1 MSFAAVF
8 RRQMRT
14 PFFALSIMLLIAVVV
29 AINATAFGAIHALRW
44 KALPYQDGE
53 RLIELAANLQKFDLK
68 IGLSERLRRILAED
82 HAHFSGVAGFSV
94 ESKSRSDDAG
104 RGWHL
109 ARTSWD
115 FDRVLGIAPQLGR
128 GFSGADAQA
137 GTDNVLLISD
147 ALWRTRFAADQNII
161 GQHVRF
167 GDESFSVIG
176 VMPRGFVFP
185 DAAVDAWRPY
195 VLSAMEQEQ
204 SDNGAVG
211 DLDIIARLA
220 PDSDA
225 AQAEIAATTLL
236 GNDVGVAG
244 LIKNTRLKF
253 DARAWRERYAAGHW
267 QALVLLQ
274 LAALILLAVVSA
286 TLINLTLD
294 RLLGRARELGIRR
307 AMGARESDIA
317 RSIAAD
323 LAPPV
328 LLGLVIGM
336 ALVPFGLRLVA
347 AHNLLPD
354 NLPQGF
360 GFGPVTLFTA
370 LLVTLLALGG
380 TLIAALLAQRSPQ
393 LASRSGISGLGHVRP
408 LMLVCQVMLTTAL
421 LGGAGLLLR
430 SAANLMSVDRGFDE
444 RGVLITAIDPSGT
457 RAGAPDPTSD
467 PARWETQVAALR
479 DEIASLPG
487 VDQVAIANSPPFSN
501 IKSFVKVGVPG
512 QDEMQS
518 LRGVDVG
525 PGYFSTLGIAI
536 TAGREFERGDAGK
549 ASPVIVDERYRQRY
563 LQGIDPIGATIELNA
578 DAGMHRSARI
588 IGVARTVKQDAL
600 DERTDLPLYYGYA
613 TAPTSTLFLVT
624 RTHGDPAAL
633 AESVRQR
640 ILSRLPDAG
649 IVANRPLAEMIV
661 KTLSDRHAL
670 LEALGAFAI
679 ATLVLAGLGLAA
691 VLGFSVRR
699 RSAEFGVRMALGA
712 NAARIIGLVM
722 RQGGAL
728 IVAGATLGV
737 LCGIPFAYLLSD
749 RLYGIAYSDAQTWGL
764 TALIVASVAA
774 FACWLPA
781 RQAAAVVPLV
791 ALRRE

>member
-1 MSFAAVF
+1 MH
-8 RRQMRT
+8 T
-14 PFFALSIMLLIAVVV
+14 PFFAISITLLIAVVV

-44 KALPYQDGE
+44 KALPYQDGD
-53 RLIELAANLQKFDLK
+53 RLIELTANLQKFDLK
-68 IGLSERLRRILAED
+68 IGLSERLRRILVED
-82 HAHFSGVAGFSV
+82 RAHFSGVTGFSV
-94 ESKSRSDDAG
+94 ESKPRGDDAG
-104 RGWHL
+104 RTWHL

-128 GFSGADAQA
+128 VFSDDDVQAGADH
-137 GTDNVLLISD
+137 VLLISD
-147 ALWRTRFAADQNII
+147 VLWRTYFAADPNVI
-161 GQHVRF
+161 GQQIRF
-167 GDESFSVIG
+167 GEQSFSVVG

-185 DAAVDAWRPY
+185 EAAVDAWRPY
-195 VLSAMEQEQ
+195 VLSAMEQKQ

-220 PDSDA
+220 PNSDTT
-225 AQAEIAATTLL
+225 QAEIAATTLL

-244 LIKNTRLKF
+244 LIKNARLKF
-253 DARAWRERYAAGHW
+253 EARAWRERYAAGHW
-267 QALVLLQ
+267 QALALLQ

-317 RSIAAD
+317 RSIVAD

-328 LLGLVIGM
+328 LLGLLIGM

-360 GFGPVTLFTA
+360 GFGPATLITG
-370 LLVTLLALGG
+370 LLVTLLALAG

-393 LASRSGISGLGHVRP
+393 LSSRAGISGLGHVRP

-430 SAANLMSVDRGFDE
+430 SAVNLMSVDRGFDQ
-444 RGVLITAIDPSGT
+444 RGVLITAIDPSGA
-457 RAGAPDPTSD
+457 RAGAPDPSSD
-467 PARWETQVAALR
+467 AARWETLVAAVH
-479 DEIASLPG
+479 DDIASLPG
-487 VDQVAIANSPPFSN
+487 VDQVAIANSPPFSGV
-501 IKSFVKVGVPG
+501 KSFVKVHVPG
-512 QDEMQS
+512 QDETQS
-518 LRGVDVG
+518 LRSVDVG

-536 TAGREFERGDAGK
+536 TAGREFERGDAGE

-563 LQGIDPIGATIELNA
+563 LQGIDPIGATIELDPDTA
-578 DAGMHRSARI
+578 MQRSAHI
-588 IGVARTVKQDAL
+588 IGVAKTVKQDAL
-600 DERTDLPLYYGYA
+600 DERTDLPLYYGYT
-613 TAPTSTLFLVT
+613 TAPTSSLFLVT

-640 ILSRLPDAG
+640 VLAHLPDVG
-649 IVANRPLAEMIV
+649 IVLNRPLSEVII
-661 KTLSDRHAL
+661 KTLSDRRAL

-679 ATLVLAGLGLAA
+679 ATLILAGLGLAA

-699 RSAEFGVRMALGA
+699 RTAEFGVRMALGA
-712 NAARIIGLVM
+712 NTARIVGLVM
-722 RQGGAL
+722 RQGGTL
-728 IVAGATLGV
+728 IVAGATLGIV
-737 LCGIPFAYLLSD
+737 CGLPLAYLMSD
-749 RLYGIAYSDAQTWGL
+749 RLYGIAFTDTQTWGL

-781 RQAAAVVPLV
+781 RQAAAVDPLV